1 MGAWALRVLCPGL
14 ALEVTVLQA
23 SPVMLVATFET
34 PAGVWRAV
42 L

>member
-1 MGAWALRVLCPGL
+1 MRVLFSGL

-34 PAGVWRAV
+34 PAGVRRAV